1 MIQVSED
8 ITLIPIAL
16 KDQRQLLSLMHR
28 IYPPA
33 YAHYW
38 KDDCSWYINSQYGIE
53 NLAKELNDRNS
64 MYYFVR
70 FRESVIGILKLI
82 ANCCYKPLPSFKAY
96 KVHRIYLDTTV
107 QGKGIGKQL
116 MAFAETEARRGNY
129 DILWLDAMDTHI
141 QAQSFY
147 KKLGFEKTERQL
159 LDFPLLHDQH
169 RPMWFMHKEL

>member
-1 MIQVSED
+1 MPIPAFRRAFNDSESS
-8 ITLIPIAL
+8 PN
-16 KDQRQLLSLMHR
+16 
-28 IYPPA
+28 P
-33 YAHYW
+33 
-38 KDDCSWYINSQYGIE
+38 DCHAEQKADE
-53 NLAKELNDRNS
+53 
-64 MYYFVR
+64 
-70 FRESVIGILKLI
+70 
-82 ANCCYKPLPSFKAY
+82 NCCYKPLPSFKAY

-116 MAFAETEARRGNY
+116 MAFAEAEARRGNY
-129 DILWLDAMDTHI
+129 DILWLDAMDTHT